1 MTLHEVKQLH
11 AFNSW
16 ANNKIFDALAQLST
30 EQYMRDM
37 QASHGSIQGTL
48 LHMVGAE
55 RIWISR
61 LLGAPEADLLTAT
74 EAPTLQAVRSVW
86 ETNGYETARFLGR
99 ITDKSLQ
106 ETFAAKSP
114 KGDTYTHMY
123 WQAVQHIVDHST
135 YHRGQIIT
143 MMRQLGVVP
152 PTTGLI
158 VFYRETAKR

>member
-1 MTLHEVKQLH
+1 MTLQEARQLH

-16 ANNKIFDALAQLST
+16 ANNKIFDALAKLST

-37 QASHGSIQGTL
+37 KASHGSIHGTL

-55 RIWISR
+55 RIWVSR
-61 LLGAPEADLLTAT
+61 LLGAPEPDLLTVT
-74 EAPTLQAVRSVW
+74 EAPTLQAVRSIW
-86 ETNGYETARFLGR
+86 ENTGYETAMFLGR
-99 ITDKSLQ
+99 MTDKSLQ

-123 WQAVQHIVDHST
+123 WQVLQHIVDHST

-143 MMRQLGVVP
+143 MMRQLGAAP

-158 VFYRETAKR
+158 VFYRETATR